1 MKKLLFLLILSAFCL
16 ATVRAQE
23 ADRNSMSNVDQSAE
37 FPGGRKAMLKFFA
50 ENVVY
55 PEEALKQDIQGC
67 VRISATIDKDGS
79 VKNVEVAESVHP
91 LLDAEA
97 VRVVKQMPKWNPEMM
112 DGKPMSVCQTIP
124 VVFKTDSAL
133 MVNQF
138 VLERGDKL
146 PEFPG
151 GLNACLKFISVNLK
165 YPAEAARRKIYGR
178 VVVNFVVGI
187 DGSITN
193 VNVAKS
199 VHYMLAEEAIRVV
212 KKMPKWNPGI
222 MNGKPVRVKFSLP
235 ITFRLPASLSAR

>member
-1 MKKLLFLLILSAFCL
+1 MKKLLFLLILSAFSL
-16 ATVRAQE
+16 TTVNAQE
-23 ADRNSMSNVDQSAE
+23 SDSVSVSNTDQSAE

-55 PEEALKQDIQGC
+55 PEEALKQDIQ
-67 VRISATIDKDGS
+67 
-79 VKNVEVAESVHP
+79 
-91 LLDAEA
+91 LDAEA

-112 DGKPMSVCQTIP
+112 DGKPMSVTQTIP

-222 MNGKPVRVKFSLP
+222 MNGKPVRVKYSLP